1 MTLDLKNLH
10 SKYKLNINGVIH
22 IGANK
27 GEEYNLYKILN
38 IKNMVFVEPRPDEF
52 NNLKNKINDSNCIFI
67 QKALGN
73 KIGIEK
79 MYISYGGGSPGASSS
94 ILKPKLH
101 LDLHKKIK
109 FHDSLLEVEM
119 EKLDNLSID
128 FKKYNFIN
136 IDVQGYEL
144 EVFKGGKECLSK
156 IDYIYS
162 EVNRDEVYENCTH
175 INELDIY
182 LKTFGFERV
191 ETNWCGNLW
200 GDAFYIKK
208 L

>member
-1 MTLDLKNLH
+1 MTISLQNLH
-10 SKYKLNINGVIH
+10 SKYKLNIRGVIH

-27 GEEYNLYKILN
+27 GEEYESYKNLN

-52 NNLKNKINDSNCIFI
+52 IKLINRINDPNCVFI

-73 KIGIEK
+73 KTGIEK

-109 FHDSLLEVEM
+109 FHESLLEVEM

-128 FKKYNFIN
+128 FEKYNFIN

-144 EVFKGGKECLSK
+144 EVLKGSERCLSS
-156 IDYIYS
+156 IDYLYTEI
-162 EVNRDEVYENCTH
+162 NRDEVYENCAH
-175 INELDIY
+175 IDEMDKY
-182 LKTFGFERV
+182 LKPFGFVRV
-191 ETNWCGNLW
+191 ETDWCGNLW
-200 GDAFYIKK
+200 GDAFYIKN